1 MSSLYD
7 VVIVGAGLAGLSA
20 ASALRDRNVLVLER
34 EARPGGRVQTWS
46 SHGVRCDLGAVFAFD
61 PARSPVPLEQPP
73 PIRESERIG
82 LNVSGVT
89 HWGGSVHACL
99 AGLGLDAAE
108 REALDAFESGRR
120 DAEALP
126 PRLAKALGAF
136 FRVIHPGAIE
146 EALPER
152 QRDALQRF
160 AVARHAGGNGQLVE
174 ALAASLGERLRL
186 GATVIGIEEKY
197 GLVEVRVLAGQQ
209 SEVIAARAV
218 ICATTGP
225 VAAQLMPSM
234 TNDRCRAFLERS
246 RWGGGTVM
254 AIGLRGADLP
264 DFGYLVTP
272 DRRFD
277 TLLLHR
283 GRGGQPDVLYVYYV
297 GTPPPS
303 PTLEETLAELREL
316 KLGAFRPE
324 QVVFSESR
332 RWPEVG
338 PLISP
343 DSHGRFDEW
352 ETRPSERVFLAG
364 DYTFVQ
370 PGQVLPYGMDQAL
383 ASGSAAAAKAAAYLD
398 VPDAIERYRSEY
410 LVESTVYHLSGER
423 PRVLQTK
430 REGNLAYWGVVLLA
444 EPDPELARYLLL
456 GRRESCW
463 EYQTGFG
470 ITSDDTV
477 LACEGLLAAKV
488 PRETLLP
495 SLQRLVELFYEP
507 GEGAF
512 AALSPE
518 RQRVKACAQ
527 GRADYWCRPSLDAT
541 AQAAWL
547 LRELA
552 PERYRDVI
560 TACGRFVARAQHAD
574 GSFSGLWFPTVVATT
589 WHALR
594 LLAALGTE
602 HASNVRRGLEF
613 IRAGQGHDG
622 SWRESV
628 IETSAAVLALHHL
641 GERAGTS
648 ADAQA
653 IAAARRWLHANRQ
666 PGGGWAGEPLLY
678 YWFEIGP
685 GEKLLFHCRDRGR
698 ITSAWATRALRAS
711 EGARHGT
718 ID

>member
-20 ASALRDRNVLVLER
+20 AYALRDRAVLVLER
-34 EARPGGRVQTWS
+34 EARPGGRVQTGS
-46 SHGVRCDLGAVFAFD
+46 SHGVHHDLGAVFAFD
-61 PARSPVPLEQPP
+61 PARSPVPLELPP
-73 PIRESERIG
+73 PVCESERIG
-82 LNVSGVT
+82 LHLDGVT
-89 HWGGSVHACL
+89 HWGGSVQACI
-99 AGLGLDAAE
+99 AQLGLDAAE
-108 REALDAFESGRR
+108 RGALDDFANGRR
-120 DAEALP
+120 DAAALP
-126 PRLAKALGAF
+126 DRLAQALGAF
-136 FRVIHPGAIE
+136 FRVIHPGLIA

-160 AVARHAGGNGQLVE
+160 SVTRHAAGNGQLVD
-174 ALAASLGERLRL
+174 ALAAPLGSRLRL
-186 GATVIGIEEKY
+186 STEVIGIEEKY
-197 GLVEVRVLAGQQ
+197 GLVEIRVRAGER
-209 SEVIAARAV
+209 SEVIGARAV

-225 VAAQLMPSM
+225 VAARLMPSM
-234 TNDRCRAFLERS
+234 TNDRCRVFLEKS
-246 RWGGGTVM
+246 RWGGGTVV
-254 AIGLRGADLP
+254 ALGLRDADLP

-272 DRRFD
+272 GRRFD

-283 GRGGQPDVLYVYYV
+283 GRGGDPDVLYVYYV

-303 PTLEETLAELREL
+303 PSLAETLADLREL
-316 KLGAFRPE
+316 KIGAFRPE

-332 RWPEVG
+332 RWEEIG
-338 PLISP
+338 PRISP
-343 DSHGRFDEW
+343 DSYGRFDEW

-383 ASGSAAAAKAAAYLD
+383 ASGSAAAQRVEAYLD
-398 VPDAIERYRSEY
+398 VPDAVERYRSEY

-430 REGNLAYWGVVLLA
+430 HEGNLAYWGTVLLG

-456 GRRESCW
+456 GRREGCW

-470 ITSDDTV
+470 VTSDDTV
-477 LACEGLLAAKV
+477 LACEGLLAARV
-488 PRETLLP
+488 PREMLLP

-512 AALSPE
+512 AALSPQ
-518 RQRVKACAQ
+518 RHRVKACAQ
-527 GRADYWCRPSLDAT
+527 GRAEYWCGPSLDAT

-547 LRELA
+547 LREVA
-552 PERYRDVI
+552 PERYADVI
-560 TACGRFVARAQHAD
+560 AACGRFVARAQRAD

-602 HASNVRRGLEF
+602 HRVSVRRGLEF
-613 IRAGQGHDG
+613 IRSEQAHDG
-622 SWRESV
+622 SWRDSV
-628 IETSAAVLALHHL
+628 IETSAAVLALGHIDD
-641 GERAGTS
+641 RAATDGG
-648 ADAQA
+648 A
-653 IAAARRWLHANRQ
+653 IEAARRWLLSRRQ
-666 PGGGWAGEPLLY
+666 PDGRWGGEPLLY

-698 ITSAWATRALRAS
+698 VTSAWAKLALRAR